1 MLGSSSL
8 GSPDVDTSAA
18 SSQRHL
24 VHWDEMS
31 RPSGQNQTHESGIEE
46 QISAS
51 EAAVMVIPMEV
62 MTHEDHSA
70 AGPPE

>member
-1 MLGSSSL
+1 
-8 GSPDVDTSAA
+8 
-18 SSQRHL
+18 
-24 VHWDEMS
+24 MS